1 MYLSR
6 LKLHIILSLAL
17 AALAFC
23 GMAAAEQL
31 YVNESGWWREGGAFN
46 VSTAPISAAV
56 GAAAAGDLIYVG
68 GGSYVENVDVNK
80 TLTLVGEGADVV
92 TVTAAEIIVG
102 LYGESFDL
110 AKIWDWNG
118 TAWCNSHTLVGHTSY
133 INSVSI
139 GDVID
144 GGKNEVVSG
153 SADDSVRIWI
163 GPQSDA
169 TPQKGDLNDDGKI
182 TPTDAAIALQIT
194 VGSRPP
200 DPHWDVSGDNRVTS
214 LDALMILQSCGR
226 CESSN

>member
-1 MYLSR
+1 MN
-6 LKLHIILSLAL
+6 KLGGIILMVVLAL
-17 AALAFC
+17 WIAFC
-23 GMAAAEQL
+23 GAATASQL

-46 VSTAPISAAV
+46 VSGTPISAAV
-56 GAAAAGDLIYVG
+56 GAAAAGDSIYVG
-68 GGSYVENVDVNK
+68 GGRYDENVDVD
-80 TLTLVGEGADVV
+80 TARLTLEGEGADVV

-182 TPTDAAIALQIT
+182 TPQTPQSRSRSRSAAA
-194 VGSRPP
+194 RPTRT
-200 DPHWDVSGDNRVTS
+200 GT
-214 LDALMILQSCGR
+214 
-226 CESSN
+226 

>member
-1 MYLSR
+1 VAGGWR
-6 LKLHIILSLAL
+6 VQCERDADIG
-17 AALAFC
+17 C
-23 GMAAAEQL
+23 G
-31 YVNESGWWREGGAFN
+31 GCC
-46 VSTAPISAAV
+46 
-56 GAAAAGDLIYVG
+56 G
-68 GGSYVENVDVNK
+68 GGSYDENVDVD
-80 TLTLVGEGADVV
+80 TARLTLEGEGADVV

-182 TPTDAAIALQIT
+182 TPQTPQSRYRSRSAAA
-194 VGSRPP
+194 RPTC
-200 DPHWDVSGDNRVTS
+200 DGT
-214 LDALMILQSCGR
+214 
-226 CESSN
+226 